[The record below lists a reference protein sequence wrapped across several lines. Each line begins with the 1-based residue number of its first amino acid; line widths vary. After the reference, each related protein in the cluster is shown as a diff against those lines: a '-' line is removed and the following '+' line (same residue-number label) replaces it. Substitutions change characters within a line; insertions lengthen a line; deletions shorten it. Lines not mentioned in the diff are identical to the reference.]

1 MNMLVPTNP
10 QQIQVFNGMAQFNRC
25 FIKNFVFIMAPITKL
40 TRKTKPFIQTT
51 QCQEA
56 QDQIKQKYME
66 APILIPSNWKL
77 KFHVHTNASLLAMG
91 VILAQNPSS
100 KYDQPIIYA
109 SRLFNKVEHKYTT
122 IERKALA
129 MVYAL
134 HKFRHFLLGNKDH
147 MALVYL
153 VTKPQV
159 LRRIAR

>member
-25 FIKNFVFIMAPITKL
+25 FIKNFAFIMAPITKL

-77 KFHVHTNASLLAMG
+77 KFHVHTNASLLTIGAM
-91 VILAQNPSS
+91 LAHNPID
-100 KYDQPIIYA
+100 KNDQHIVYA
-109 SRLFNKVEHKYTT
+109 SRLFKKVEQNYTT
-122 IERKALA
+122 
-129 MVYAL
+129 
-134 HKFRHFLLGNKDH
+134 
-147 MALVYL
+147 
-153 VTKPQV
+153 TK
-159 LRRIAR
+159 R